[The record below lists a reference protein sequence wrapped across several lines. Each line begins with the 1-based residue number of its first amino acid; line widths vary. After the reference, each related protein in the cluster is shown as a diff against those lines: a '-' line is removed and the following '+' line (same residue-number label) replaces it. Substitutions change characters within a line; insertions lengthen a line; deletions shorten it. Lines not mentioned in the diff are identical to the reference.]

1 MSFKVCFLPAEV
13 VTVAKSVLIPTD
25 KPEEVKFLPVNATT
39 VRISW
44 AGSVHLPTSIIYTV
58 YCSTI
63 IIIQYERVYS
73 HGVTFAD
80 IVLEDDITLTDIYI
94 HNFTLYY
101 IFPDGVTPNQTVAIF
116 TFGKG
121 VVSLWFRI

>member
-1 MSFKVCFLPAEV
+1 MF
-13 VTVAKSVLIPTD
+13 IPTD
-25 KPEEVKFLPVNATT
+25 KPEGVRFLPLNATA

-44 AGSVHLPTSIIYTV
+44 SGSIHFPTSVLYTV
-58 YCSTI
+58 YCSTTI
-63 IIIQYERVYS
+63 MRQYEGIYPP
-73 HGVTFAD
+73 GVTYTAD

-116 TFGKG
+116 TFGK
-121 VVSLWFRI
+121 